1 MSDNDFSNIT
11 VIIPAAGVGKRM
23 KSYGPKPLI
32 MIGESTVIN
41 MQIATIKS
49 NINARDIILVCG
61 FKADKLMNE
70 TPDSIV
76 KIENESYEDNNVIRS
91 IGIALRATRDTD
103 TVLIIYG
110 DLVFNEK
117 ALEVLDYSS
126 SSLFTVGNFIGEE
139 EVGCVVNQKGNLENM
154 MYDLPQKWGHIA
166 VFKDYELELL
176 KELCWD
182 KKNYRK
188 FGFEIINRILERGG
202 AFECIRHKDIKIV
215 DIDTSK
221 DIKIAIGILT

>member
-32 MIGESTVIN
+32 MVGESTVIN

-103 TVLIIYG
+103 TVVIVYG
-110 DLVFNEK
+110 DLVFNSAAIEHLNLEK
-117 ALEVLDYSS
+117 S
-126 SSLFTVGNFIGEE
+126 
-139 EVGCVVNQKGNLENM
+139 CVVIDNDHMTDDEIGCIIDKRGNLANM
-154 MYDLPQKWGHIA
+154 MYDLPIKW
-166 VFKDYELELL
+166 
-176 KELCWD
+176 
-182 KKNYRK
+182 
-188 FGFEIINRILERGG
+188 GG